1 MLPKTLDDLT
11 GPWKR
16 TTQIVYRDCPVCSR
30 DTWKLYVAPDTGMWH
45 CFGCHAAGK
54 LDMGNANALA
64 VLFAK
69 KSQGPPKWNPVELPP
84 FSSLSDAAHTFLA
97 EKYGLS
103 REQSARYSLVEGAA
117 YPYMG
122 RIIIPYFNQPGE
134 IIYYNARHFLGG
146 QPKYKAADGKHPLFV
161 PSFSAHMQ
169 GAREGWMHS
178 GLVLVE
184 GAFDAIKVHMAGRM
198 AVAIGGTGVP
208 RHLMPSLIDLAGK
221 LPVTI
226 ALDSDAID
234 KALALQR
241 KLQPF
246 LAGIVRVVVLP
257 AGQDPGSMSIDQ
269 LQEVLQ

>member
-45 CFGCHAAGK
+45 CFGCHAAGR

-84 FSSLSDAAHTFLA
+84 FSPLSDAAHTFLA
-97 EKYGLS
+97 EKYGLT

-117 YPYMG
+117 HPYVG
-122 RIIIPYFNQPGE
+122 RIIIPYFDARGDT
-134 IIYYNARHFLGG
+134 IYYNARVYLGNG
-146 QPKYKAADGKHPLFV
+146 MPKYKAADGKHPLYF
-161 PSFSAHMQ
+161 PRWSAK
-169 GAREGWMHS
+169 GWLQRRS
-178 GLVLVE
+178 GELVLVE
-184 GAFDAIKVHMAGRM
+184 GAFDAIKMLEAGYLGC
-198 AVAIGGTGVP
+198 AIGGTSLP
-208 RHLMPSLIDLAGK
+208 RHLLPSLVKLAGRS
-221 LPVTI
+221 PVTI
-226 ALDSDAID
+226 ALDSDALD

-241 KLQPF
+241 RLQPF
-246 LAGIVRVVVLP
+246 LAGEVRTVMLP
-257 AGQDPGSMSIDQ
+257 AGHDPGSMSIDQ